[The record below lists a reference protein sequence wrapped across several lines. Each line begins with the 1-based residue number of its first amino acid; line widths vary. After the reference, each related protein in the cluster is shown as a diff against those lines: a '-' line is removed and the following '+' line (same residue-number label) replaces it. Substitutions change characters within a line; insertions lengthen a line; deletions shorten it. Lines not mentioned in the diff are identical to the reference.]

1 MMKKNI
7 FLAFS
12 LFFIAFS
19 NSIFAQ
25 EFRCN
30 VIINDSRVET
40 QDRQIVGQLTKAL
53 TKFMN
58 TTQWTEDRYEEWE
71 RVECN
76 ILITLDKNTDI
87 AQGRYSGDAQIQ
99 YNRPVYGTVYTSPI
113 LNYFDKNFDFSYKP
127 SEPLIYIENSTNS
140 NLTLML
146 AYYSYII
153 LALDY
158 DSFASLGGNP
168 YIEKAQNLINNAQS
182 TGVANAGWQT
192 TDIRSRYWL
201 AENLNSP
208 QFVDLRK
215 GLYEYHRLGLDIML
229 EKPEEARKKTMEVLK
244 KWQEV
249 SVVRLN
255 ALLIQT
261 LFDAKGEELYQLF
274 SNAEREEKLKAAE
287 ILLQLDPSHA
297 DLYRKLQN

>member
-1 MMKKNI
+1 MKKYI
-7 FLAFS
+7 FLALS
-12 LFFIAFS
+12 LFFVSFS
-19 NSIFAQ
+19 SQVLAQ

-30 VIINDSRVET
+30 VIINDSRVES
-40 QDRQIVGQLTKAL
+40 QNKQIVAQLSKAL

-71 RVECN
+71 RIECN
-76 ILITLDKNTDI
+76 ILITLDKNTDL
-87 AQGRYSGDAQIQ
+87 AQGVYSGDAQIQ
-99 YNRPVYGTVYTSPI
+99 YNRPVFGTVYTSPI

-127 SEPLIYIENSTNS
+127 SEPLIYIPNSTNN

-158 DSFASLGGNP
+158 DSFSSLGGNP
-168 YIEKAQNLINNAQS
+168 YIEKAQNIINNAQS
-182 TGVANAGWQT
+182 TGVGNAGWQT
-192 TDIRSRYWL
+192 NDIRARYWL

-208 QFVDLRK
+208 QFIDLRK
-215 GLYEYHRLGLDIML
+215 GLYDYHRLGLDVML

-244 KWQEV
+244 KWKEV
-249 SVVRLN
+249 SVIRLN

-274 SNAEREEKLKAAE
+274 SNAEKEEKMKAAE

>member
-1 MMKKNI
+1 MKKYI
-7 FLAFS
+7 FGALSLLFVLFS
-12 LFFIAFS
+12 SQVL
-19 NSIFAQ
+19 AQ

-30 VIINDSRVET
+30 VIINDSRVEA
-40 QDRQIVGQLTKAL
+40 QNKQIVGQLTKAL

-71 RVECN
+71 RIECN
-76 ILITLDKNTDI
+76 ILITLDKNTDL

-99 YNRPVYGTVYTSPI
+99 YNRPVYGTTYTSPM
-113 LNYFDKNFDFSYKP
+113 LNYFDKNFDFTYKP
-127 SEPLIYIENSTNS
+127 SEPLIYIPNSTNN

-158 DSFASLGGNP
+158 DSFSSLGGSP
-168 YIEKAQNLINNAQS
+168 YIEKAQNIINNAQS

-192 TDIRSRYWL
+192 NDVRSRYWL

-215 GLYEYHRLGLDIML
+215 GLYDYHRLGLDVML
-229 EKPEEARKKTMEVLK
+229 EKPEEARKKTMDVLK
-244 KWQEV
+244 KWKEV
-249 SVVRLN
+249 SAVRLN

-274 SNAEREEKLKAAE
+274 SNAEKEEKLKAAE

>member
-1 MMKKNI
+1 MKRYI
-7 FLAFS
+7 FGALSLLFVLFS
-12 LFFIAFS
+12 SQVL
-19 NSIFAQ
+19 AQ

-30 VIINDSRVET
+30 VIINDSRVEA
-40 QDRQIVGQLTKAL
+40 QNKQIVGQLTKAL

-71 RVECN
+71 RIECN
-76 ILITLDKNTDI
+76 ILITLDKNTDL

-99 YNRPVYGTVYTSPI
+99 YNRPVYGTTYTSPM
-113 LNYFDKNFDFSYKP
+113 LNYFDKNFDFTYKP
-127 SEPLIYIENSTNS
+127 SEPLIYIPNSTNN

-158 DSFASLGGNP
+158 DSFSSLGGSP
-168 YIEKAQNLINNAQS
+168 YIEKAQNIINNAQS

-192 TDIRSRYWL
+192 NDVRSRYWL

-215 GLYEYHRLGLDIML
+215 GLYDYHRLGLDVML
-229 EKPEEARKKTMEVLK
+229 EKPEEARKKTMDVLK
-244 KWQEV
+244 KWKEV
-249 SVVRLN
+249 SAVRLN

-274 SNAEREEKLKAAE
+274 SNAEKEEKLKAAE

>member
-1 MMKKNI
+1 MKKNI

>member
-1 MMKKNI
+1 MKKYI
-7 FLAFS
+7 FLVFS
-12 LFFIAFS
+12 LLFVSSAS
-19 NSIFAQ
+19 QVLAQ

-30 VIINDSRVET
+30 VIINDSRVEA
-40 QDRQIVGQLTKAL
+40 QNKQIVGQLTKAL

-71 RVECN
+71 RIECN
-76 ILITLDKNTDI
+76 ILITLDKNTDL
-87 AQGRYSGDAQIQ
+87 AQGIYSGDAQIQ
-99 YNRPVYGTVYTSPI
+99 YNRPVFGTVYTSPI
-113 LNYFDKNFDFSYKP
+113 LNYFDKNFDFVYKP
-127 SEPLIYIENSTNS
+127 SEPLIYIPNSTNN

-158 DSFASLGGNP
+158 DSFSSLGGSP
-168 YIEKAQNLINNAQS
+168 YIEKAQNIINNAQS
-182 TGVANAGWQT
+182 TGVGNAGWQT
-192 TDIRSRYWL
+192 NDIRSRYWL
-201 AENLNSP
+201 GENLNSP
-208 QFVDLRK
+208 QFIDLRK
-215 GLYEYHRLGLDIML
+215 GLYDYHRLGLDVML
-229 EKPEEARKKTMEVLK
+229 EKPEDARKKTMEVLK
-244 KWQEV
+244 KWKEV
-249 SVVRLN
+249 SAIRLN

-274 SNAEREEKLKAAE
+274 SNSEKEEKLKAAD

>member
-1 MMKKNI
+1 MKKYI
-7 FLAFS
+7 FLVFS
-12 LFFIAFS
+12 FLFVSSAS
-19 NSIFAQ
+19 QVLAQ

-30 VIINDSRVET
+30 VIINDSRVEA
-40 QDRQIVGQLTKAL
+40 QNKQIVGQLTKAL

-71 RVECN
+71 RIECN
-76 ILITLDKNTDI
+76 ILITLDKNTDL
-87 AQGRYSGDAQIQ
+87 AQGRYSADAQIQ
-99 YNRPVYGTVYTSPI
+99 YNRPVYGTSYTSPM

-127 SEPLIYIENSTNS
+127 SEPLIYIPNSTNN

-158 DSFASLGGNP
+158 DSFSSLGGSP
-168 YIEKAQNLINNAQS
+168 YIEKAQNIINNAQS
-182 TGVANAGWQT
+182 TGVGNAGWQNN
-192 TDIRSRYWL
+192 DVRSRYWL
-201 AENLNSP
+201 GENLNSP
-208 QFVDLRK
+208 QFIDLRK
-215 GLYEYHRLGLDIML
+215 GLYDYHRLGLDLML
-229 EKPEEARKKTMEVLK
+229 EKPAEARKKTMEVLT
-244 KWQEV
+244 KWKEV
-249 SVVRLN
+249 SAVRLN

-287 ILLQLDPSHA
+287 ILLQLDPAHA
-297 DLYRKLQN
+297 ELYRKLQN

>member
-1 MMKKNI
+1 MKKYI
-7 FLAFS
+7 FLVFS
-12 LFFIAFS
+12 LLFLSLAS
-19 NSIFAQ
+19 QVFAQ

-30 VIINDSRVET
+30 IIINDSRVEA
-40 QDRQIVGQLTKAL
+40 QNKQIVGQLTKAL

-71 RVECN
+71 RIECN

-99 YNRPVYGTVYTSPI
+99 YNRPVFGTVYTSPL

-127 SEPLIYIENSTNS
+127 SEPLIYIPNSTNN

-158 DSFASLGGNP
+158 DSFSPLGGSI
-168 YIEKAQNLINNAQS
+168 YIEKAQNIINNAQS
-182 TGVANAGWQT
+182 TGVGNAGWQNN
-192 TDIRSRYWL
+192 DVRSRYWL
-201 AENLNSP
+201 GENLNSP
-208 QFVDLRK
+208 QFIDLRK
-215 GLYEYHRLGLDIML
+215 GLYDYHRLGLDLML

-244 KWQEV
+244 KWKEV
-249 SVVRLN
+249 SVIRLN

-274 SNAEREEKLKAAE
+274 SNAEKEERLKAAE
-287 ILLQLDPSHA
+287 ILLQLDPAHA

>member
-1 MMKKNI
+1 MKKYI
-7 FLAFS
+7 FLALS
-12 LFFIAFS
+12 IFFISFS
-19 NSIFAQ
+19 SQVLAQ

-30 VIINDSRVET
+30 VIINDSRVES
-40 QDRQIVGQLTKAL
+40 QNKQIVAQLSKAL

-71 RVECN
+71 RIECN
-76 ILITLDKNTDI
+76 ILITLDKNTDL

-99 YNRPVYGTVYTSPI
+99 YNRPVFGTVYTSPI

-127 SEPLIYIENSTNS
+127 SEPLIYIPNSTNN

-158 DSFASLGGNP
+158 DSFSSLGGSP
-168 YIEKAQNLINNAQS
+168 FIEKAQNIINNAQS
-182 TGVANAGWQT
+182 TGVGNAGWQT
-192 TDIRSRYWL
+192 NDIRARYWL

-208 QFVDLRK
+208 QFIDLRK
-215 GLYEYHRLGLDIML
+215 GLYDYHRLGLDVML

-244 KWQEV
+244 KWKEV
-249 SVVRLN
+249 SVIRLN

-274 SNAEREEKLKAAE
+274 SNAEKEEKMKAAE

>member
-1 MMKKNI
+1 MKKNI
-7 FLAFS
+7 FLVS
-12 LFFIAFS
+12 LLFIGFYTTV
-19 NSIFAQ
+19 FAQ

-30 VIINDSRVET
+30 IIIQDSRVEA
-40 QDRQIVGQLTKAL
+40 QNKQVIGELQKAL

-71 RVECN
+71 RIDCN

-87 AQGRYSGDAQIQ
+87 AQGRYSADAQIQ
-99 YNRPVYGTVYTSPI
+99 YSRPVFGTVYTSPL

-158 DSFASLGGNP
+158 DSFSSLGGSP

-182 TGVANAGWQT
+182 TGVGNAGWQNN
-192 TDIRSRYWL
+192 DIRARYWL
-201 AENLNSP
+201 GENLNSP
-208 QFVDLRK
+208 QFIDLRK
-215 GLYEYHRLGLDIML
+215 GLYDYHRLGLDVML
-229 EKPEEARKKTMEVLK
+229 EKPAEARKKTMEVLK
-244 KWQEV
+244 KWKEV
-249 SVVRLN
+249 NAIRLN

-274 SNAEREEKLKAAE
+274 SNAEKEERMKAAE
-287 ILLQLDPSHA
+287 ILLQLDPAHA

>member
-1 MMKKNI
+1 MKKYI
-7 FLAFS
+7 FLIFS
-12 LFFIAFS
+12 LFFVS
-19 NSIFAQ
+19 FANQVLGQ

-30 VIINDSRVET
+30 VIINDSRVEA
-40 QDRQIVGQLTKAL
+40 QNKQIIGQLAKAL

-71 RVECN
+71 RIECN

-99 YNRPVYGTVYTSPI
+99 YNRPVFGTVYTSPM
-113 LNYFDKNFDFSYKP
+113 LNYFDKNFDFAYKP
-127 SEPLIYIENSTNS
+127 SEPLIYIPNSTNN

-158 DSFASLGGNP
+158 DSFSSLGGST
-168 YIEKAQNLINNAQS
+168 YIEKAQNIINNAQS
-182 TGVANAGWQT
+182 TGVGNAGWQT
-192 TDIRSRYWL
+192 NDVRSRYWL

-215 GLYEYHRLGLDIML
+215 GLYDYHRWGLDIML
-229 EKPEEARKKTMEVLK
+229 DKPKDARTKTMEVLK
-244 KWQEV
+244 KWKEV
-249 SVVRLN
+249 SAIRLN

-274 SNAEREEKLKAAE
+274 SNAEKEEKFKAAE
-287 ILLQLDPSHA
+287 ILLQLDPAHA